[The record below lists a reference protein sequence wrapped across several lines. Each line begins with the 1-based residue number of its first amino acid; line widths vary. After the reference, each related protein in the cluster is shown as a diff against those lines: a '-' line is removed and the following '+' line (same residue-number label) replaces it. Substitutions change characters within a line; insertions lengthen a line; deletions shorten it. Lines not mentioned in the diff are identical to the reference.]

1 MLRKL
6 KIGFAVLT
14 LAISGLVSFAQN
26 NNFDIKTI
34 VLDPGHGGKDPGAH
48 YGNVKEKDIVLKV
61 ALMTGRL
68 INQQFPDVKVI
79 YTRDKDIFP
88 ALYERAEIANKNKAD
103 LFISIHANANKN
115 PAAYGTETYIIG
127 QHKSEESL
135 KVVQAENSVI
145 LQEDDY
151 TTHYEGFDPNS
162 PESYIMFEL
171 IQNEHLEQSRVL
183 ANYVETNFAKVA
195 KRKSKG
201 VKQAGFLVLWKTA
214 MPSILIELGFISNPN
229 EQEFLL
235 KKENQE
241 LMAQCIANSFA
252 AYKTKYGAKN
262 GSTTTAQKTTIETKK
277 ETPENKTTNTD
288 GKITPIEALNADSAF
303 YAIQIAASPVQ
314 LASDFYL
321 FNKFDKVYIY
331 TENNL
336 YKYYFGIEKDHQIF
350 TEKLKE
356 VRLTVKD
363 AFPVVFRNGKKEKF
377 QKLNF

>member
-6 KIGFAVLT
+6 KIGFALLT
-14 LAISGLVSFAQN
+14 LAMSGLVSLAQN
-26 NNFDIKTI
+26 NNFDIKTL

-79 YTRDKDIFP
+79 YTRDKDVFP

-135 KVVQAENSVI
+135 KVVQTENSVI

-162 PESYIMFEL
+162 FESYIMFEL
-171 IQNEHLEQSRVL
+171 IQNEYLEQSRVL

-241 LMAQCIANSFA
+241 MMAQCIANAFA
-252 AYKTKYGAKN
+252 AYKTKYGSKN
-262 GSTTTAQKTTIETKK
+262 NTASSAPKSTPETKTEAPK
-277 ETPENKTTNTD
+277 NEPLKAD
-288 GKITPIEALNADSAF
+288 GKITPIETVNADSAF
-303 YAIQIAASPVQ
+303 YSIQIAASPVQ

-321 FNKFDKVYIY
+321 FKKFDKIY
-331 TENNL
+331 SYSENNL
-336 YKYYFGIEKDHQIF
+336 YKYYYGMEKDYQIF

-356 VRLTVKD
+356 VKVTIKD

-377 QKLNF
+377 QKLD